1 MRRGQERR
9 ERKRS
14 GEERK
19 RRIDEWQG
27 AGSGDERG
35 EVRRGERKARRRE

>member
-1 MRRGQERR
+1 MERRRGKGGQE
-9 ERKRS
+9 RS

-35 EVRRGERKARRRE
+35 EVRRGERKRRRRE